1 MESSRLVKKIEMES
15 RNEALALAAIAVS
28 LELSGLPTAI

>member
-15 RNEALALAAIAVS
+15 RKEALALVAMTVS
-28 LELSGLPTAI
+28 LTPLDQLSAI